1 MEQPSFLFV
10 LGFLIVWHSFFS
22 IYIVDIISIFGF
34 FPHKYCRKSDTFVA
48 YMYIGKRYFDGEE

>member
-1 MEQPSFLFV
+1 MEQPSLLFV

-34 FPHKYCRKSDTFVA
+34 FPHKYCRKSDIFVA